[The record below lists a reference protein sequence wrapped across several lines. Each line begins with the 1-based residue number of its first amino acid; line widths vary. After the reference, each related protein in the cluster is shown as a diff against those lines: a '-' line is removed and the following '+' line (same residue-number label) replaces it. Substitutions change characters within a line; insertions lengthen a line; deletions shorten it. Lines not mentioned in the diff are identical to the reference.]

1 MLTEEHSSEKI
12 FADGAVEVLKDR
24 LKQAKTTFLLNRRTQ
39 HQQPI
44 SKQSKIHFIYKK
56 LKSVLY
62 DF

>member
-12 FADGAVEVLKDR
+12 FADGAVEDIKDR
-24 LKQAKTTFLLNRRTQ
+24 LKQAKPPFFWTKNTESATD
-39 HQQPI
+39 
-44 SKQSKIHFIYKK
+44 KQSKIHFIYKK